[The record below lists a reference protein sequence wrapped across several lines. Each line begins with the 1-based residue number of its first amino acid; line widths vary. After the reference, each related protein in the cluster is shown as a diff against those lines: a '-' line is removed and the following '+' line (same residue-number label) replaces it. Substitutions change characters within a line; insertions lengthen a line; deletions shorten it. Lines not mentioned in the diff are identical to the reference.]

1 MRGRVKVM
9 VLYLDVG
16 NTALKWRCYH
26 DGKTLQ
32 GGGVHG
38 RDWVEQIRVL
48 AAALEAAPDRI
59 IIGSVAGKETDRV
72 LREEVLAVLKCEP
85 EFYYSPQSWKGLV
98 NAYEEPSRL
107 GVDRWLAVV
116 EAWHRSGAA
125 IVIDCG
131 SAITLDVISREGR
144 HGGGYI
150 VPGMKMLEH
159 SLSVGTGSVRAE
171 AGRKKDFAP
180 GASTP
185 ECVHNGILLMC
196 VAFVTDAL
204 VALQNTLQ
212 DTCSIYMTGGDASAL
227 QPFLTAQV
235 DVVPDMVLD
244 GLERVFPQTDVRG

>member
-1 MRGRVKVM
+1 M

-16 NTALKWRCYH
+16 NTALKWRYRYN
-26 DGKTLQ
+26 GKTRQ
-32 GGGVHG
+32 GGGVHC
-38 RDWVEQIRVL
+38 RDWVEQIAVL
-48 AAALEAAPDRI
+48 SAQLGAAPNRI
-59 IIGSVAGKETDRV
+59 IIGSVAGREADRA
-72 LREEVLAVLKCEP
+72 LREEVFSVLKCEP
-85 EFYYSPQSWKGLV
+85 EFYYSPQSWAGLV
-98 NAYEEPSRL
+98 NAYDEPSSL
-107 GVDRWLAVV
+107 GVDRWLAIV

-131 SAITLDVISREGR
+131 SAITLDVIGRDGR

-159 SLSVGTGSVRAE
+159 SLASGTGSVRVE
-171 AGRKKDFAP
+171 QGKKKDFVP
-180 GASTP
+180 GVSTS
-185 ECVHNGILLMC
+185 ECVYNGILLMC
-196 VAFVTDAL
+196 VAFVTDAV

-244 GLERVFPQTDVRG
+244 GLERVFPQIDARG

>member
-1 MRGRVKVM
+1 M

-16 NTALKWRCYH
+16 NTALKWRYRH
-26 DGKTLQ
+26 DGMAMQ
-32 GGGVHG
+32 GGGVHC
-38 RDWVEQIRVL
+38 RDWAEQTATL
-48 AAALEAAPDRI
+48 SDALPAVPDRI
-59 IIGSVAGKETDRV
+59 IIGSVAGREADALLRKEV
-72 LREEVLAVLKCEP
+72 VAVLKREP
-85 EFYYSPQSWKGLV
+85 EFYYSPPSWSGLV
-98 NAYEEPSRL
+98 NSYNEPGRL

-125 IVIDCG
+125 IIIDCG
-131 SAITLDVISREGR
+131 SAITLDVVGRDGR

-150 VPGMKMLEH
+150 VPGMKMLEQ
-159 SLSVGTGSVRAE
+159 SLIGGTGSIHTNSAEKRALV
-171 AGRKKDFAP
+171 P
-180 GASTP
+180 GVSTS

-196 VAFVTDAL
+196 VAFVTDAV

-212 DTCSIYMTGGDASAL
+212 DTCPIYMTGGDASAL